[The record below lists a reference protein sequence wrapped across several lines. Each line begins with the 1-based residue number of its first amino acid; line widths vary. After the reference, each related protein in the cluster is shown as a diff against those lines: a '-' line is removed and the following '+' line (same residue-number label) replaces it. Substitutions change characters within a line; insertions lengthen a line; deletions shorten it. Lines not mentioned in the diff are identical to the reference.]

1 MPLYMTRFARQGRN
15 VTRRRKRLVGSFWL
29 PEVDDVLT
37 SASAFVNQKK
47 PAVIHDTH
55 GQYNKMPR
63 LTPGELS
70 RMKAEKD
77 VRDMQE
83 GANKRRND
91 ANMQQ
96 QLLMQQ
102 QQQQQQRL
110 QPNNQVAVCSDC
122 RRESV

>member
-1 MPLYMTRFARQGRN
+1 M
-15 VTRRRKRLVGSFWL
+15 
-29 PEVDDVLT
+29 
-37 SASAFVNQKK
+37 NQKK

-77 VRDMQE
+77 VRDIQE

-91 ANMQQ
+91 QNMQQ
-96 QLLMQQ
+96 QLLLQQ

-110 QPNNQVAVCSDC
+110 QNNNQAAVCSDSC
-122 RRESV
+122 CESV